1 MSRCR
6 PGRRGTPSFHL
17 VPAVKKLLIQLDTST
32 HPSVFDR
39 VVGYDGGA
47 DDVMSYGGVT
57 PEVVRDLVH
66 GAIFTRGPK
75 DLHHT
80 AIFIGGTDMAA
91 GERLLKAVR
100 KAFFG
105 PFTVSVMLDSNGS
118 NTTAVAA
125 VTRLLQ
131 TAGAGGRAVVTAG
144 TGPVGLR
151 AAGLLAKAG
160 VDVTLTSRRAVDP
173 AIVEGLQQR
182 FGGHVSHTV
191 MADSASAASVLEGA
205 TMLLHTGP
213 AGVGLVPKSAWAGR
227 SGLLAAADL
236 NAVPPLGIE
245 GIDVTDN
252 AVQRDGV
259 TVFGALGVG
268 GLKMKIHKACIA
280 RLFERNDQVLD
291 AETIAEVANGLSK

>member
-1 MSRCR
+1 MR
-6 PGRRGTPSFHL
+6 
-17 VPAVKKLLIQLDTST
+17 KLLLQLDTSP

-39 VVGYDGGA
+39 VVAYDGGA

-57 PEVVRDLVH
+57 PETVRDLVH

-75 DLHHT
+75 DLHNT
-80 AIFIGGTDMAA
+80 AIFIGGTDMSA

-125 VTRLLQ
+125 VTRLLN
-131 TAGAGGRAVVTAG
+131 TAGSGGRAVVTAG

-160 VDVTLTSRRAVDP
+160 VDVTFTSRRAIDP
-173 AIVEGLQQR
+173 SIVEGLQQR
-182 FGGHVSHTV
+182 FGGRVSHAV
-191 MADSASAASVLEGA
+191 MADSASADSVLEGA
-205 TMLLHTGP
+205 TMLLNTGP
-213 AGVGLVPKSAWAGR
+213 AGVNLVPKSAWAGR
-227 SGLLAAADL
+227 RGLLATADV

-291 AETIAEVANGLSK
+291 AETISEVAGEVLK

>member
-1 MSRCR
+1 MR
-6 PGRRGTPSFHL
+6 
-17 VPAVKKLLIQLDTST
+17 KLLLQLDTSP

-47 DDVMSYGGVT
+47 DEVMSYGGVT
-57 PEVVRDLVH
+57 PEAVRDLVH
-66 GAIFTRGPK
+66 GAIFTRGPR
-75 DLHHT
+75 DLHNT

-91 GERLLKAVR
+91 GERILNAVR

-125 VTRLLQ
+125 VAKLLQ
-131 TAGAGGRAVVTAG
+131 TAGSGGRGVVTAG

-160 VDVTLTSRRAVDP
+160 VDVSLTSRRTIDP
-173 AIVEGLQQR
+173 AVVDGLQQR
-182 FGGHVSHTV
+182 FGGRVAHVV
-191 MADSASAASVLEGA
+191 MADSAGASVVLEGA
-205 TMLLHTGP
+205 TMLLNTGP
-213 AGVGLVPKSAWAGR
+213 AGVTLVPKSAWAGR
-227 SGLLAAADL
+227 AGLRAAADL
-236 NAVPPLGIE
+236 NAVPPLGVDGIE
-245 GIDVTDN
+245 VTDN

-280 RLFERNDQVLD
+280 RLFERNDLVLD
-291 AETIAEVANGLSK
+291 AETIADVAGELRQ

>member
-1 MSRCR
+1 MR
-6 PGRRGTPSFHL
+6 
-17 VPAVKKLLIQLDTST
+17 KLLLQLDTSP

-39 VVGYDGGA
+39 VVAYDGGA
-47 DDVMSYGGVT
+47 DDLMSYGGVT
-57 PEVVRDLVH
+57 PEAVRDLVH

-75 DLHHT
+75 DLRNT
-80 AIFIGGTDMAA
+80 AVFIGGTDMAA

-125 VTRLLQ
+125 VARLLK
-131 TAGAGGRAVVTAG
+131 TAGASGRGVVTAG

-160 VDVTLTSRRAVDP
+160 VDVTITSRRAVEPGVVDG
-173 AIVEGLQQR
+173 IQQR
-182 FGGHVSHTV
+182 FGGRVAHAV
-191 MADSASAASVLEGA
+191 MTDSASAASVLQGA
-205 TMLLHTGP
+205 AMLLNTGP
-213 AGVGLVPKSAWAGR
+213 AGVTLVPKSAWAGR
-227 SGLLAAADL
+227 SGLKAAADL

-252 AVQRDGV
+252 AVEREGV

-280 RLFERNDQVLD
+280 RLFERNDLILD
-291 AETIAEVANGLSK
+291 AETIAEVAKELLK

>member
-1 MSRCR
+1 MR
-6 PGRRGTPSFHL
+6 
-17 VPAVKKLLIQLDTST
+17 KLLLQLDTSP

-39 VVGYDGGA
+39 VVAYDGGA
-47 DDVMSYGGVT
+47 DEVMSYGGVT
-57 PEVVRDLVH
+57 PEAVRDLVH

-75 DLHHT
+75 DLHNT
-80 AIFIGGTDMAA
+80 AVFIGGTDMAA
-91 GERLLKAVR
+91 GERILKAVR

-125 VTRLLQ
+125 VAKLLQ
-131 TAGAGGRAVVTAG
+131 TAGSGGRGVVTAG

-160 VDVTLTSRRAVDP
+160 VDVAFTSRRAIDP
-173 AIVEGLQQR
+173 AIVSGLQQR
-182 FGGHVSHTV
+182 FGGRVAHVV
-191 MADSASAASVLEGA
+191 MADSAGASPVLEGA
-205 TMLLHTGP
+205 TMLLNTGP
-213 AGVGLVPKSAWAGR
+213 AGVNLVPKSAWAGR
-227 SGLLAAADL
+227 AGLRAAADL

-245 GIDVTDN
+245 GIEVTDN

-280 RLFERNDQVLD
+280 RLFERNDLVLD
-291 AETIAEVANGLSK
+291 AETIAEVAAALGR